1 MKTCQWCQRE
11 LELTEF
17 ARSVQAKDG
26 HQPVCKECHAANWRR
41 NHNIAAAPPRP
52 RVSPYD
58 RIATVLDT
66 IERTVAFG
74 YREEIQDAINDA
86 RKELKLV

>member
-1 MKTCQWCQRE
+1 MKTCQWCHRE
-11 LELTEF
+11 LELIAF

-26 HQPVCKECHAANWRR
+26 RQPVCKACHAANWRR
-41 NHNIAAAPPRP
+41 NHNIASAPPRP

-66 IERTVAFG
+66 IERAVAFG

-86 RKELKLV
+86 RKELRLV